1 MTKNL
6 VEHIIDEEYVEASDV
21 FAGTLSSILEQKL
34 YEMKRS
40 IDLTEVVKK
49 TRKKNEDGSPVYTG
63 YNTKADWAKYRKQ
76 NPQMSFHGTPAN
88 PKAKAPA
95 EKKEKTSTGTITSYG
110 LKQRRKRGY
119 LPASDALNAVKF
131 IDAVK
136 KYKETGKLDEGSED
150 IAFGPLRSRAREQE
164 KADTKPKGSQK
175 DTATADTWDQPAG
188 KVTGKSGM
196 DVNKL
201 SSYGK
206 RGGSTD
212 PSGIKYLD
220 PNKMSR
226 KRNPVTSKGK
236 VAGNNQSTGQFIKR
250 QASALLTGKN
260 RFGKSASRIQALGN
274 IRKILH
280 KNADYQTI
288 RGRSDSGSVGAK
300 VINRG
305 MKFASNVFST
315 PWQEESYQM
324 QEVLGPGA
332 SAVDYI
338 HDFEKSKDS
347 RFKGDS
353 KEKRRKRAIAAYMH
367 NKNKLEEAAWKDI
380 SKEKKKHPF
389 GKPQNIL
396 KKRRRKFARRIFN
409 EE

>member
-6 VEHIIDEEYVEASDV
+6 VEHIIDEEYVEASNI

-76 NPQMSFHGTPAN
+76 NPQMSFHGTPDN
-88 PKAKAPA
+88 PKARAPA

-119 LPASDALNAVKF
+119 LQAHPALKGLEF
-131 IDAVK
+131 IEKVA
-136 KYKETGKLDEGSED
+136 KYKETGKLEESEKYVPGTNPIVDKAREAARRARGSSTETGGETPLQRAER
-150 IAFGPLRSRAREQE
+150 IRSSKEAKQKGNQSRFSKLRSIVKGNVDQKKSDELD
-164 KADTKPKGSQK
+164 KAVQK
-175 DTATADTWDQPAG
+175 HNERKNFRTAKTNFNAALSG
-188 KVTGKSGM
+188 KDLWG
-196 DVNKL
+196 NK
-201 SSYGK
+201 
-206 RGGSTD
+206 
-212 PSGIKYLD
+212 
-220 PNKMSR
+220 
-226 KRNPVTSKGK
+226 V
-236 VAGNNQSTGQFIKR
+236 
-250 QASALLTGKN
+250 
-260 RFGKSASRIQALGN
+260 SRIKSLGKALDIGSRTN
-274 IRKILH
+274 
-280 KNADYQTI
+280 DYQTI

-396 KKRRRKFARRIFN
+396 KRRRRKFARRIFN